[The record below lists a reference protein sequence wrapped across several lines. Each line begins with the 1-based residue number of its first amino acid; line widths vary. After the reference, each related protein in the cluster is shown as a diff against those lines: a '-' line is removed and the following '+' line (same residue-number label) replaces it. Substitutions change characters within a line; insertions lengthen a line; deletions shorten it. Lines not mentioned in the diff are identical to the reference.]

1 MTRPAF
7 QCERCRHLEWRDE
20 FRAVSDRNGVRHH
33 ERCTV
38 IARDRLVTAIL
49 TAAVRE
55 VDAPDLMTKAE
66 LRAAVIGYK
75 RWRREHEEGAQMAR
89 KGSGDE

>member
-7 QCERCRHLEWRDE
+7 QCERCRYLEWRE
-20 FRAVSDRNGVRHH
+20 GFTVRHDRSGVRHH

-38 IARDRLVTAIL
+38 IVRDKLVTAIL
-49 TAAVRE
+49 VAAVRE